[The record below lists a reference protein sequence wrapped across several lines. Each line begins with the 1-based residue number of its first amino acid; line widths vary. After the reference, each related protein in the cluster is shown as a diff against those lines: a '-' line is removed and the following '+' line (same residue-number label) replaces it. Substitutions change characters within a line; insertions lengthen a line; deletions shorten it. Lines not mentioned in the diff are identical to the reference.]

1 MGQAQGFE
9 KVIELSEKFKKIKFK
24 VFVIGTGRWLDRIK
38 ETVQKKNIK
47 NIYFFGHKPVNKIYP
62 FFKNADILLV
72 TLKEGNVFD
81 ATIPGKFSTYLTFN
95 KPILGLIG
103 GETKN
108 LINNNSLG
116 FALKNFKSK
125 KKT

>member
-1 MGQAQGFE
+1 ML
-9 KVIELSEKFKKIKFK
+9 I
-24 VFVIGTGRWLDRIK
+24 
-38 ETVQKKNIK
+38 
-47 NIYFFGHKPVNKIYP
+47 
-62 FFKNADILLV
+62 
-72 TLKEGNVFD
+72 TLKEGKVFD

-116 FALKNFKSK
+116 FALQNFKSK
-125 KKT
+125 QKKLKTFKVF